1 MEVISNNKTGA
12 NTVVLEVKVGA
23 EDFEKAL
30 QDAYL
35 RRRKNI
41 QIDGFRKGK
50 ATRKMIEAKYG
61 DTFFY
66 ETAINSIY
74 QKTVADAIDDQKLD
88 AVDIPETQVT
98 DVSKENGV
106 TFSIT
111 VTVKPEITIDDYKGI
126 KVDKYVKTITDEDVD
141 AEVERIRNNNARIID
156 IEDRPAEKGDT
167 VIFDFEG
174 FTDGEAF
181 KGGKAEKFNL
191 ELGSGKFIPG
201 FEDQV
206 IGKSIGEDFDVNVTF
221 PENYNAKELAGKE
234 AVFKCKIHEIKGKE
248 LADLDDEFA
257 KDVSEFDTLDEYKA
271 DVKKKLEENA
281 EAAAKTELDN
291 DLSALVAIR
300 VKGEI
305 PQAMVE
311 NRVNDMLR
319 EWEYRNRYAGVTIK
333 DYLKYTGLTMEKF
346 RQTFVKPALLQVKLR
361 LGLEK
366 IAELEGITVDA
377 DELSKQYEELAEQY
391 KKDVD
396 KVKELVSE
404 ESLTEDIKVEKAF
417 KFVNDNAEITIKDP
431 SERVV
436 HTSDDDEENSEN
448 GEENAEK

>member
-30 QDAYL
+30 QEAYL
-35 RRRKNI
+35 KRRKNI
-41 QIDGFRKGK
+41 QIAGFRKGK

-66 ETAINSIY
+66 EPAINSIY
-74 QKTVADAIDDQKLD
+74 QRAVADAIDDQKLD
-88 AVDIPETQVT
+88 AVDIPDTQVT

-111 VTVKPEITIDDYKGI
+111 VTVKPEVTISDYKGL
-126 KVDKYVKTITDEDVD
+126 KAVKNVKTITDEEVD
-141 AEVERIRNNNARIID
+141 SEIERIRENNARIID
-156 IEDRPAEKGDT
+156 VEDRPAQNGDT
-167 VIFDFEG
+167 VVFDFEG
-174 FTDGEAF
+174 FCDGEAF
-181 KGGKAEKFNL
+181 KGGKAEKFSL
-191 ELGSGKFIPG
+191 ELGSGRFIPG

-206 IGKSIGEDFDVNVTF
+206 VGKSIGEDFDVNVTF
-221 PENYNAKELAGKE
+221 PEDYNAKELAGKP

-248 LADLDDEFA
+248 LAELDDEFA

-271 DVKKKLEENA
+271 DLRKKLED
-281 EAAAKTELDN
+281 TEERRSNGEIDN
-291 DLSALVAIR
+291 ILSQRVADLTE
-300 VKGEI
+300 GEI

-333 DYLKYTGLTMEKF
+333 DYLKYTGLTMDKF
-346 RQTFVKPALLQVKLR
+346 RETFKGPALTQVKLR

-366 IAELEGITVDA
+366 IAELENIEVSD
-377 DELSKQYEELAEQY
+377 DELEEQY
-391 KKDVD
+391 KQLAEEHKRDVE
-396 KVKELVSE
+396 KVKELIAS
-404 ESLTEDIKVEKAF
+404 ESLKQDIKVEKAF
-417 KFVNDNAEITIKDP
+417 KLVRENANIVT
-431 SERVV
+431 
-436 HTSDDDEENSEN
+436 EEAKAE
-448 GEENAEK
+448 GEEA